1 MLDIFKKWYK
11 RYLSEEESVLVL
23 VLLAIAVALFMTI
36 GDILKPVVA
45 AIVLAH
51 LAQGVS
57 GRLQRYGLP
66 QWLGVAVSYLAFVGI
81 FFGFSF
87 ALLPLVKIFAP
98 IRFNSATCIN
108 LFSNISSLM

>member
-45 AIVLAH
+45 AIVLAY
-51 LAQGVS
+51 LAQGGQEAGS
-57 GRLQRYGLP
+57 PRPDQGRR
-66 QWLGVAVSYLAFVGI
+66 
-81 FFGFSF
+81 
-87 ALLPLVKIFAP
+87 
-98 IRFNSATCIN
+98 
-108 LFSNISSLM
+108 SLTR

>member
-23 VLLAIAVALFMTI
+23 VLLAVAVMLFMTI

-45 AIVLAH
+45 AIVLAY

-57 GRLQRYGLP
+57 GQLQRYGLP
-66 QWLGVAVSYLAFVGI
+66 QWLGVAPLRK
-81 FFGFSF
+81 FS
-87 ALLPLVKIFAP
+87 
-98 IRFNSATCIN
+98 
-108 LFSNISSLM
+108 